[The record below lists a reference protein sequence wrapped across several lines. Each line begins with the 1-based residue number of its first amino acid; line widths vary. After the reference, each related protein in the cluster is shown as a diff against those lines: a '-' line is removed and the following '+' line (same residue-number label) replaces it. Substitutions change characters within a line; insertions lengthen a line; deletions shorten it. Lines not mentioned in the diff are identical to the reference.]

1 MATQA
6 PTHVGHVVWHELST
20 SSVDKATSFYSD
32 LLGWGVEVWKPGEMD
47 YPMIS
52 VDGTTH
58 GGFQPAEAGRPS
70 FWFGHIAVAD
80 TDEAAGK
87 ATARG
92 ATVLAGPME
101 VPEIGRFALIRD
113 PQGAVCSLYTP
124 VGEGPAAEGVFAWDE
139 LMTEDVEAS
148 TAFYTDVAGWT
159 TSEMDMGDMTYTM
172 FVAGDGTQVAGCLP
186 KPEMAPSSAW
196 VTYLTTPDTDAS
208 VKKAEKLGAMTLA
221 EPFDIPGVGRIAVMA
236 DPLGAAFGLFQPAA
250 G

>member
-159 TSEMDMGDMTYTM
+159 TSEMDMGDMTYTNGCTGVNSIEW
-172 FVAGDGTQVAGCLP
+172 FEGVATVGGFPAQQYAPPVLGTQFVDLGSCNRSP
-186 KPEMAPSSAW
+186 TNMARRVGVPHI
-196 VTYLTTPDTDAS
+196 TQYIAS
-208 VKKAEKLGAMTLA
+208 V
-221 EPFDIPGVGRIAVMA
+221 DIP
-236 DPLGAAFGLFQPAA
+236 
-250 G
+250 